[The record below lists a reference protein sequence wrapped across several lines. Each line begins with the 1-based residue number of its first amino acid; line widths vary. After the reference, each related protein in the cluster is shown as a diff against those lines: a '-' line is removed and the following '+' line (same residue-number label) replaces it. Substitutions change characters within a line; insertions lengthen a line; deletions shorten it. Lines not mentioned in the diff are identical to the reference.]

1 MLPSRSVLA
10 GATVV
15 ARVLAVR
22 EPSNAVLLRQRATKH
37 RQRIPNEP
45 PFNDRQPPNAYAKL
59 RARRAHDLRLS
70 RDAGGRHERMD
81 AALVSFSA
89 TLGRPRRQRRSR
101 RDAQASLGHIRSGAP
116 PAGAGAWRHHRTSYS
131 RSQCPAP
138 AHRPWRRRVT
148 HDPRSVSRSGRRA
161 RCGAGARGH
170 GAHGR
175 AHRAFGAR
183 SSAPARSTPSLL
195 VLERDGNLTH

>member
-1 MLPSRSVLA
+1 
-10 GATVV
+10 
-15 ARVLAVR
+15 
-22 EPSNAVLLRQRATKH
+22 
-37 RQRIPNEP
+37 
-45 PFNDRQPPNAYAKL
+45 
-59 RARRAHDLRLS
+59 
-70 RDAGGRHERMD
+70 MD

-183 SSAPARSTPSLL
+183 RSAPARSTPSLF
-195 VLERDGNLTH
+195 VLERDGNLTPKLSCGRHADREDDARSCAELERRLPLFLNAVARQLQRYVRQLGGTV

>member
-1 MLPSRSVLA
+1 MAPGR
-10 GATVV
+10 
-15 ARVLAVR
+15 
-22 EPSNAVLLRQRATKH
+22 RATPGARARGGLLSPTRCCWDNARRVH
-37 RQRIPNEP
+37 GASQTELLLH
-45 PFNDRQPPNAYAKL
+45 DRQPPNAYAKL